1 MSSLIYGQWKQYFQ
15 MPIADRVEHL
25 SIHAYRVYGLLCRM
39 MNQSSAV
46 VIELTNAEITQRTS
60 ITDHKTIK
68 NVRRELADARLVELR
83 RGLLGVYGFVMLSE
97 SGVPIEPPQGR
108 KGIRHF
114 RSDKSISPAQAAPQM
129 PPEPS
134 QPPTATMLP
143 PRTVARCYV
152 HRRETEHWE
161 QHGALVCNECHPNP
175 NAAPRSD
182 HPHSHQPTAKELG
195 F

>member
-15 MPIADRVEHL
+15 VPIADRVERL
-25 SIHAYRVYGLLCRM
+25 TIHAYRLYGLLCRM
-39 MNQSSAV
+39 MNESSAV
-46 VIELTNAEITQRTS
+46 VIELTNAEITVRTG

-68 NVRRELADARLVELR
+68 NARRELADARLVELH
-83 RGLLGVYGFVMLSE
+83 RGFLGVYSFVMLSE
-97 SGVPIEPPQGR
+97 SGVPIEPPKGR

-114 RSDKSISPAQAAPQM
+114 TFGKSLNPV
-129 PPEPS
+129 PPDPLL
-134 QPPTATMLP
+134 PPTATTLP
-143 PRTVARCYV
+143 GRTVARCYV

-175 NAAPRSD
+175 NVPESSAPKSD
-182 HPHSHQPTAKELG
+182 RAFFRQPTAKELG